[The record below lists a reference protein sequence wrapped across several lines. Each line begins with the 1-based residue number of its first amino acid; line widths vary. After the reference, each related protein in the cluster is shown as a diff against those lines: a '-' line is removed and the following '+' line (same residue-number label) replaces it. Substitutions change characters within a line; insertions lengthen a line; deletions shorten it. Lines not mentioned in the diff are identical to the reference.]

1 MNYITPADV
10 GVSDNRATHV
20 ARGSAEPGTDYKTAY
35 GTDLRAPGD
44 GRVISVDRS
53 PDGPEGRRLTFLMDN
68 GEVIDWIHL
77 DRIMADP
84 NQRIGRA
91 QTGLALSGGSGWGI
105 DRYYA
110 SHVHVTRRARLG
122 LPYTQTL
129 DFEDAIGDASPAS
142 TTQEEDD
149 MFTQEDRDRMKNIET
164 LLGSEQ
170 NATNDPGVGILHTA
184 KAARDKATDALA
196 AINNV
201 EDITSDIRNY
211 ITDQTNGIIAKL
223 DEIAAKVGDQ

>member
-1 MNYITPADV
+1 MTFVTIRPGVEFREDAAASFVRLEAEVGTIRCNSTRRDRDLQARMHAASVAYENGTGPYPGHSYAVAPDESQHVLGLAFDAD
-10 GVSDNRATHV
+10 RAKSIRQV
-20 ARGSAEPGTDYKTAY
+20 ARG
-35 GTDLRAPGD
+35 
-44 GRVISVDRS
+44 
-53 PDGPEGRRLTFLMDN
+53 
-68 GEVIDWIHL
+68 H
-77 DRIMADP
+77 
-84 NQRIGRA
+84 
-91 QTGLALSGGSGWGI
+91 GWFP
-105 DRYYA
+105 
-110 SHVHVTRRARLG
+110 VTRDGEEHHLEYR
-122 LPYTQTL
+122 PS
-129 DFEDAIGDASPAS
+129 EDTHRNDP
-142 TTQEEDD
+142 TEEDD

-201 EDITSDIRNY
+201 EGITSDIRNY